1 MDTTLLLFLNGAY
14 QRVDIFEDIQITITI
29 QQSDLT
35 NLNGR
40 RTPYSKVIQ
49 IPSTSNNDILLEHFF
64 EPNGIDYNPLFKVPA
79 VVQYRGTDIF
89 SGVLRLNSVVS
100 TGGKRYYE
108 VYILGEVSDFTTEFK
123 QVLLQ
128 DLNWSE
134 LTHELNYSAVT
145 SSWYANGD
153 GVSGI
158 FNGNVI
164 YPLINYGLEYQGAS
178 SASTYSMSFGEDNS
192 FDKPQYAIPPEN
204 FKPALKLKY
213 VLDKIFETTQ
223 YKVNSTFFD
232 TDYFKSIYMRR
243 VNAPRRPIWDGYR
256 AQRPPGRPLHDAGRH
271 DGDGPGDDAG
281 GPARRPDDGRDHV
294 PRQHHDE
301 GLP

>member
-64 EPNGIDYNPLFKVPA
+64 EPNGVDYNPLFKVPA

-100 TGGKRYYE
+100 TGGIRYYE

-128 DLNWSE
+128 DLNWTE
-134 LTHELNYSAVT
+134 LTHQLNYSAVT
-145 SSWYANGD
+145 NSWYANGD
-153 GVSGI
+153 GTSGI
-158 FNGNVI
+158 FGGNVL
-164 YPLINYGLEYQGAS
+164 YPLINYGLEYQGS
-178 SASTYSMSFGEDNS
+178 STASTYSISFGEDNS
-192 FDKPQYAIPPEN
+192 FDN
-204 FKPALKLKY
+204 HNMLFHLKTL
-213 VLDKIFETTQ
+213 
-223 YKVNSTFFD
+223 S
-232 TDYFKSIYMRR
+232 
-243 VNAPRRPIWDGYR
+243 
-256 AQRPPGRPLHDAGRH
+256 
-271 DGDGPGDDAG
+271 
-281 GPARRPDDGRDHV
+281 
-294 PRQHHDE
+294 HH
-301 GLP
+301 